1 MCADLSKLRLSRAAA
16 ASSAVPVVL
25 SPVTLDNRGG
35 TCDYRPPPWVVDAL
49 KSPHERFLGNRMD
62 LRVRQMD
69 LLQDSRERP
78 YLHLVDGGLSDNL
91 GLYGIVQALQEL
103 MVSPDL
109 RAALKVG
116 GLRHIVIVIVNARSA
131 PSFGFDK
138 VPFGPGAFDL
148 LMQSISLPMDRY
160 STESI
165 AALQDM
171 ITQWQL
177 RVRLEADARRLGESA
192 RPGSELNAV
201 EFSVVDVS
209 FEAVADAKLREYL
222 QNLPTSFA
230 LPDEAVDR
238 LRATAAQLLR
248 DSPAFRT
255 FVEDLSRPQ

>member
-1 MCADLSKLRLSRAAA
+1 
-16 ASSAVPVVL
+16 
-25 SPVTLDNRGG
+25 
-35 TCDYRPPPWVVDAL
+35 
-49 KSPHERFLGNRMD
+49 
-62 LRVRQMD
+62 
-69 LLQDSRERP
+69 
-78 YLHLVDGGLSDNL
+78 
-91 GLYGIVQALQEL
+91 
-103 MVSPDL
+103 MVSPEL

-116 GLRHIVIVIVNARSA
+116 GRRRIAIVIVNARSA
-131 PSFGFDK
+131 PSFSFDK
-138 VPFGPGAFDL
+138 VPFGPGALEL

-177 RVRLEADARRLGESA
+177 RVRLEADARRLGADA
-192 RPGSELNAV
+192 RPGGELTPV

-209 FEAVADAKLREYL
+209 FDAVADAGLREYL

-248 DSPAFRT
+248 DSPAFRKL
-255 FVEDLSRPQ
+255 VEELSRPQ